1 MGSREDPALCARR
14 PRVRKGAFP
23 VARNFDY
30 ERAAADLFFRG
41 CPQPD
46 EVFLYDTEIAL
57 CEFLRRYDLYW
68 LDYYYDDD

>member
-1 MGSREDPALCARR
+1 MA
-14 PRVRKGAFP
+14 KK
-23 VARNFDY
+23 FDY